1 MITKIK
7 NTLFPKKS
15 KWIDVGM
22 YDRTGH
28 YKLIQMR
35 YRLDNNKKQ
44 FRTVSLGF
52 VNDFQ
57 IRSNLFKNIQDS
69 NCP

>member
-22 YDRTGH
+22 YDRTLQT
-28 YKLIQMR
+28 YPNEIQ
-35 YRLDNNKKQ
+35 
-44 FRTVSLGF
+44 T
-52 VNDFQ
+52 
-57 IRSNLFKNIQDS
+57 
-69 NCP
+69 